1 MRLDDARYEIRG
13 GAISTARTMIP
24 VLRGSDTLRI
34 LAPEDRRWTG
44 KSDIASADDLLFMV
58 WSVTAYRLLQPTTNV
73 LHFPIADVIAD
84 LALRYPLNRLTSW
97 RITSD
102 HQTGLLFM
110 NSNFQA
116 PCSYCQSDG
125 SYSERDHFRRAV

>member
-1 MRLDDARYEIRG
+1 MRLEDARYAIRG

-44 KSDIASADDLLFMV
+44 KIDITSADDLLFIV

-84 LALRYPLNRLTSW
+84 LALR
-97 RITSD
+97 
-102 HQTGLLFM
+102 
-110 NSNFQA
+110 
-116 PCSYCQSDG
+116 
-125 SYSERDHFRRAV
+125 